1 MSVLHAIVLGLVQGL
16 TEFLPVSSS
25 GHLTLL
31 PWLFGWDDFS
41 GNEALERAFDVALH
55 LGTLVGAVAYL
66 RRDIMR
72 YLGAGAQWLVERGPL
87 TGDARVVCLLVATAV
102 PTAVIGVVIL
112 VVGDDPGDR
121 IWLVAVCLAAFGV
134 LLRIADGRPG
144 ERQPTDLRFGEAFL
158 LGAVQGLAFQPGVSR
173 AGVALT
179 TARWLRIDRAEAA
192 RFVFL
197 MSLPVIAGAGLVKL
211 GDLSVP
217 GGWWPAFALGTAAA
231 ALSGWV
237 GVGWMLRL
245 LSRVGFGGFMAYRLV
260 VGATVLV
267 LLATSW
273 R

>member
-25 GHLTLL
+25 GHLALV

-41 GNEALERAFDVALH
+41 GNEAFERSFDVALH
-55 LGTLVGAVAYL
+55 LGTLVGAVTYL

-72 YLGAGAQWLVERGPL
+72 YLGAGAKWLVTRGPL
-87 TGDARVVCLLVATAV
+87 TGDARVAWLLVATAV
-102 PTAVIGVVIL
+102 PTAVIGVVVL
-112 VVGDDPGDR
+112 VVGGDPGNR
-121 IWLVAVCLAAFGV
+121 IWLVAVCLAVFGV

-144 ERQPTDLRFGEAFL
+144 ERQPTDLRFAEAFL
-158 LGAVQGLAFQPGVSR
+158 VGAAQGLAFQPGVSR

-211 GDLSVP
+211 GDLAVP
-217 GGWWPAFALGTAAA
+217 GGSWPAFALGTVAA
-231 ALSGWV
+231 ALSGWLA
-237 GVGWMLRL
+237 VGWMLRL
-245 LSRVGFGGFMAYRLV
+245 LARVGFGGFMAYRLV
-260 VGATVLV
+260 FGATVLV
-267 LLATSW
+267 LLATPW

>member
-25 GHLTLL
+25 GHLTLV

-72 YLGAGAQWLVERGPL
+72 YLGAGAQWLVKRGPL
-87 TGDARVVCLLVATAV
+87 TGDARVAWLLVATAV
-102 PTAVIGVVIL
+102 PTALIGVVVL
-112 VVGDDPGDR
+112 VVGGDPGDR
-121 IWLVAVCLAAFGV
+121 IWLVAVCLAVFGV
-134 LLRIADGRPG
+134 FLRIADLKPG
-144 ERQPTDLRFGEAFL
+144 ERQPTDLGFAEAFL
-158 LGAVQGLAFQPGVSR
+158 LGAAQGLAFQPGVSR

-211 GDLSVP
+211 GDLAVP
-217 GGWWPAFALGTAAA
+217 GGWWPAFAFGTVAA

-237 GVGWMLRL
+237 AVGWMLRL